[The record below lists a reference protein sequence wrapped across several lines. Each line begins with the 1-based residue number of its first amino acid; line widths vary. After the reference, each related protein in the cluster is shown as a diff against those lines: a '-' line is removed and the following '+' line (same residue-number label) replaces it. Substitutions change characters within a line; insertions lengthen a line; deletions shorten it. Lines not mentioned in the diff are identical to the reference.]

1 MILSKGDCMS
11 LYNFYRS
18 DLWEDFLKVLKNDP
32 KRMDGMGNLICAHC
46 GKPIVKK
53 YDCIGHH
60 TIELTEENYTDH
72 MISLNPD
79 LVVLVHHKCHNIIHN
94 KLFSG
99 QRQVFIVY
107 GSPLAGKSS
116 YVAEAMNEGD
126 LVIDMDSIWQCVSG
140 CERYVKPNRLKS
152 VVFAVRDNLL
162 ESVKYRRGK
171 WLNAYVIGGYPF
183 KAERERLIDSLG
195 AREVFIDTDKDTC
208 INRLLACEDRDK
220 AEWERYI
227 NDWWLQYQGGY

>member
-1 MILSKGDCMS
+1 MS

-18 DLWEDFLKVLKNDP
+18 KEWENLLKILKLERVDAN
-32 KRMDGMGNLICAHC
+32 GNIICAHC
-46 GKPIVKK
+46 GRPITRA

-60 TIELTEENYTDH
+60 IRELTEENYTDYN
-72 MISLNPD
+72 ISLNPD
-79 LVVLVHHKCHNIIHN
+79 NIALVHHKCHNIIHN
-94 KLFSG
+94 KLSIA

-107 GSPLAGKSS
+107 GSPLSGKSS
-116 YVAEAMNEGD
+116 WVADNMAEGD
-126 LVIDMDSIWQCVSG
+126 LIIDMDSIWQCVSG
-140 CERYVKPNRLKS
+140 CDRYVKPNRLKS

-171 WLNAYVIGGYPF
+171 WLNAYVIGGYPYQ
-183 KAERERLIDSLG
+183 AERERLIDTLG
-195 AREVFIDTDKDTC
+195 AREVYIDTDKDTC
-208 INRLLACEDRDK
+208 LNRLYACEDRDK

>member
-1 MILSKGDCMS
+1 MS

-18 DLWEDFLKVLKNDP
+18 DLWENLLKILRNDP
-32 KRMDGMGNLICAHC
+32 KRMDAMGNIICAHC

-60 TIELTEENYTDH
+60 TIELTEENYTDYN
-72 MISLNPD
+72 ISLNPD
-79 LVVLVHHKCHNIIHN
+79 LIQLVHHKCHNLIHN

-99 QRQVFIVY
+99 NRQVFIVY
-107 GSPLAGKSS
+107 GSPLSGKSS
-116 YVAEAMNEGD
+116 YVTEAMVEGD
-126 LVIDMDSIWQCVSG
+126 LIIDMDSIWQCVSG

-171 WLNAYVIGGYPF
+171 WLNAYVIGGYPY
-183 KAERERLIDSLG
+183 KAERDRLVDTLG

>member
-1 MILSKGDCMS
+1 MS

-18 DLWEDFLKVLKNDP
+18 KQWENLLRVLRNERIDSQ
-32 KRMDGMGNLICAHC
+32 GNIICAHC

-60 TIELTEENYTDH
+60 VIELTEENYTDYN
-72 MISLNPD
+72 ISLNPENIQ
-79 LVVLVHHKCHNIIHN
+79 LLHHKCHNLIHN

-99 QRQVFIVY
+99 HRQVFIVY
-107 GSPLAGKSS
+107 GSPLSGKSS
-116 YVAEAMNEGD
+116 WVAENMAEGD
-126 LVIDMDSIWQCVSG
+126 LIVDMDNIWQCISG

-152 VVFAVRDNLL
+152 VVFSVRDNLL

-171 WLNAYVIGGYPF
+171 WLNAYIIGGYPYQ
-183 KAERERLIDSLG
+183 AERERLMDMLG

-208 INRLLACEDRDK
+208 LQRLTECQDRDVT
-220 AEWERYI
+220 EWTKYI
-227 NDWWLQYQGGY
+227 SDWWLQYNGGY